1 LSTIDYQSV
10 MAVEPNDDAISSIE
24 SNENG
29 AEGPDERLV
38 RAAIAG
44 ARRGEMDAVRLLY
57 VCYTAEVLIAIKGIV
72 RDSHEAEDI
81 AQEVFIKLISVIE
94 QYTPREGVPF
104 GAWIRRVARNCAY
117 DHLRGRRAQPCDEL
131 ELHSEHGQIE
141 HERRRDI
148 CRAFASLPSEQR
160 SVMVLRHIR
169 GLSPTEIASALGKS
183 ESSIHGLHHRG
194 RVNLRKSLAKL
205 GAAPVVERPEH

>member
-1 LSTIDYQSV
+1 MKFPPVLINSDEYCDLIVPTWTTIRSSRGRAGPTLSTIDYQSV
-10 MAVEPNDDAISSIE
+10 MAVEPNDDAITIE
-24 SNENG
+24 SNGNG
-29 AEGPDERLV
+29 AEGPDERLI

-44 ARRGEMDAVRLLY
+44 ARKGEMDAVRLLY
-57 VCYTAEVLIAIKGIV
+57 VCYTAEVLTAIKGIV

-117 DHLRGRRAQPCDEL
+117 DHLRSRRAQPCDEL
-131 ELHSEHGQIE
+131 ELHCEHGQTE

-148 CRAFASLPSEQR
+148 CRAFASLP
-160 SVMVLRHIR
+160 
-169 GLSPTEIASALGKS
+169 
-183 ESSIHGLHHRG
+183 
-194 RVNLRKSLAKL
+194 
-205 GAAPVVERPEH
+205 